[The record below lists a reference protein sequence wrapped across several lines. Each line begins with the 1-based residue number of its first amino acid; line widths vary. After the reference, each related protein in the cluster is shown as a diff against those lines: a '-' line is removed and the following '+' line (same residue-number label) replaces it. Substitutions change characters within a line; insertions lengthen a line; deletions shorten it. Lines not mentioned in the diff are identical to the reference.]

1 MKEEQVTVKVVEDAK
16 ETSPQE
22 KEAAVLD
29 AAVKDGDVNPEYGL
43 QKDGVYKVNLDKPPK
58 QKEDAVQEQST
69 NEVSVRDGSE
79 TSKEVQEEN
88 KEESKE
94 VTGENKQE
102 ENNKSNEEE
111 QGQEIE
117 SPIELVTDEKDSTD
131 ETRVDTSAE
140 DADTTEEQKEVL
152 QETEAQEQIEYPE
165 NIQDLVKFMNET
177 GGTLED
183 YVALNKDYDQ
193 FEDMALLREYYQKTK
208 PHLSIDEIDFLIEDD
223 FSYDKEIDEP
233 NLVKRKEVAFKEA
246 VAQAKKDLEGQKATY
261 YKEIKAGARLTP
273 EQQKAMDFF
282 NRYNKESAEQQKI
295 TQSQRE
301 VFDNKT
307 KSFFNDQF
315 KGFEYKVGEKRYR
328 FNVKNVNE
336 VKNTQSDIN
345 NFVKR
350 FLNEKNE
357 MNDAAGYHKSLF
369 TAMNA
374 DAIANHFYEQGKA
387 DAIKES
393 VKSAKN
399 IKMDPRS
406 SHQEIEAGGIKAKV
420 ISGDNLSG
428 LKLKL
433 KNY

>member
-1 MKEEQVTVKVVEDAK
+1 MAEEIKAKVIEA
-16 ETSPQE
+16 EEPSIQE
-22 KEAAVLD
+22 KEEIV
-29 AAVKDGDVNPEYGL
+29 
-43 QKDGVYKVNLDKPPK
+43 QKKAGFDEESGMYKVDLTQPPVTEE
-58 QKEDAVQEQST
+58 QPKEETNAVQEQSAD
-69 NEVSVRDGSE
+69 EVPVRDESE
-79 TSKEVQEEN
+79 TSGEVVEEVQTEP
-88 KEESKE
+88 
-94 VTGENKQE
+94 QE
-102 ENNKSNEEE
+102 
-111 QGQEIE
+111 
-117 SPIELVTDEKDSTD
+117 P
-131 ETRVDTSAE
+131 A
-140 DADTTEEQKEVL
+140 EQKEEVILEEIVDETDNTDDTGVEGSVEAADSASEQEEIL
-152 QETEAQEQIEYPE
+152 QETEAQEQIDYPD
-165 NIQDLVKFMNET
+165 NIMDLVKFMNET

-233 NLVKRKEVAFKEA
+233 NLIKRKEVAFKEA

-261 YKEIKAGARLTP
+261 YKEIKAGARLSP

>member
-1 MKEEQVTVKVVEDAK
+1 MSEKVKAKVLDAEEP
-16 ETSPQE
+16 SIQE
-22 KEAAVLD
+22 KEEIV
-29 AAVKDGDVNPEYGL
+29 
-43 QKDGVYKVNLDKPPK
+43 QKNAGFDKESGVYKVDLSKPPVTEE
-58 QKEDAVQEQST
+58 QPKEETDAVQEQST
-69 NEVSVRDGSE
+69 DEVPVQNEPKTSEEVVEEIRDEKPAGESNEDVRD
-79 TSKEVQEEN
+79 TQEEIVL
-88 KEESKE
+88 EEITDEQTSDDE
-94 VTGENKQE
+94 AAVVADQ
-102 ENNKSNEEE
+102 EEE
-111 QGQEIE
+111 QVEQ
-117 SPIELVTDEKDSTD
+117 VEK
-131 ETRVDTSAE
+131 
-140 DADTTEEQKEVL
+140 TEVKE
-152 QETEAQEQIEYPE
+152 EIEYPE

-183 YVALNKDYDQ
+183 YVALNKDYEQ
-193 FEDMALLREYYQKTK
+193 FEDMSLLHEYYTRSK
-208 PHLSIDEIDFLIEDD
+208 PHLSADEINFLIEDK
-223 FSYDKEIDEP
+223 FSYDEEIDEP
-233 NLVKRKEVAFKEA
+233 KDIKRKKLAFKEE
-246 VAQAKKDLEGQKATY
+246 VAQAKNHLESQKSNY
-261 YKEIKAGARLTP
+261 YKEIKAGSRLTP

-282 NRYNKESAEQQKI
+282 NRYNKESAEQEKI
-295 TQSQRE
+295 TRSQRE

-307 KSFFNDQF
+307 KSFFNNQF
-315 KGFEYKVGEKRYR
+315 KGFEYNVGDKRYR

-406 SHQEIEAGGIKAKV
+406 SHQEIEVGGLKARIV
-420 ISGDNLSG
+420 SGDDSSG

>member
-1 MKEEQVTVKVVEDAK
+1 MSEKVEAKVIDAEEP
-16 ETSPQE
+16 SIQE
-22 KEAAVLD
+22 KEEIV
-29 AAVKDGDVNPEYGL
+29 
-43 QKDGVYKVNLDKPPK
+43 QKNAGFDEESGVYKVDLSKPPVTEE
-58 QKEDAVQEQST
+58 QPKEETDAVQEQST
-69 NEVSVRDGSE
+69 DEVPVQNEPETSEKVVEEIRDEEPTGESNADVRD
-79 TSKEVQEEN
+79 TQEEEVIL
-88 KEESKE
+88 EE
-94 VTGENKQE
+94 
-102 ENNKSNEEE
+102 
-111 QGQEIE
+111 
-117 SPIELVTDEKDSTD
+117 VTDEQTNND
-131 ETRVDTSAE
+131 EAPVVA
-140 DADTTEEQKEVL
+140 EQKEEQIEQV
-152 QETEAQEQIEYPE
+152 EKTEAKEEIEYPE
-165 NIQDLVKFMNET
+165 NIQDLVRFMNET

-183 YVALNKDYDQ
+183 YVALNKDYEK
-193 FEDMALLREYYQKTK
+193 FENMDLLHEYYTKAK
-208 PHLSIDEIDFLIEDD
+208 PHLSVDEIAFLIDD
-223 FSYDKEIDEP
+223 KFSFDEEIDDP
-233 NLVKRKEVAFKEA
+233 KDIKRKKLAFKEE
-246 VAQAKKDLEGQKATY
+246 VAAAKQHLESQKSSY
-261 YKEIKAGARLTP
+261 YKEIKAGSRLTP

-282 NRYNKESAEQQKI
+282 NRYNEESAEQEKI
-295 TQSQRE
+295 TRSQRE

-307 KSFFNDQF
+307 KSFFNNQF
-315 KGFEYKVGEKRYR
+315 KGFEYNVGDKRYR

-357 MNDAAGYHKSLF
+357 MADAAGYHKSLF

-406 SHQEIEAGGIKAKV
+406 SHQEIEVGGVKARV
-420 ISGDNLSG
+420 VSGDNSSG